1 MKKIFLSLFCLFS
14 FALIQAQTF
23 NITKMDSLFSLIDK
37 NDKGMG
43 SISLFQNGEEVY
55 QKAFGF
61 SDFEN
66 NLLADSKTKYRIGS
80 VTKTFTAVIIL
91 QMIEENKI
99 TLESPL
105 SLFFPQI
112 VNSGKITI
120 EQLLRH
126 RSGIHNF
133 TNDSAYVTYMDKPK
147 IRDELLEIF
156 SKLPSDF
163 TPGEKFSYSNT
174 GYVLLSFIAE
184 KIDNKSFQDILIDR
198 IIRPLQLE
206 NTFLGNKIVTI
217 NNEALSYNKIEN
229 WQRSVETDLSIPIGA
244 GAIVSTPTDL
254 NIFYNALFSGKLV
267 SQTSLE
273 KMTTLVDGYGM
284 GLFQIPFYERKAFGH
299 TGGIDAFQTASAYF
313 PDEKFAVSFISNG
326 VVVPRN
332 DIMIGALSIFFGRDY
347 TLPDFKPSLLLSSK
361 DLDKYLGTYSTPTF
375 PLKITISK
383 KENVLMGQA
392 TGQPAFP
399 LDPYEVDK
407 FKFDSAGLKI
417 EFVPV
422 ENKMILR
429 QSGMQYELI
438 KE

>member
-1 MKKIFLSLFCLFS
+1 MKKLIVSVLCLFA
-14 FALIQAQTF
+14 FAQIHAQSF
-23 NITKMDSLFSLIDK
+23 NISKMDSLFTLIDK

-61 SDFEN
+61 ADFEN
-66 NLLADSKTKYRIGS
+66 NTLADSKTKYRIGS
-80 VTKTFTAVIIL
+80 VTKTFTAVIIM
-91 QMIEENKI
+91 QMIEENKT
-99 TLESPL
+99 TLAAL
-105 SLFFPQI
+105 LLNFFPQI
-112 VNSGKITI
+112 LNSDKITI
-120 EQLLRH
+120 EHLLRH

-133 TNDSAYVTYMDKPK
+133 TDDSAYVTYMTEPK
-147 IRDELLEIF
+147 TETELLEIF
-156 SKLPSDF
+156 SALPGDF

-174 GYVLLSFIAE
+174 GYVLLSLIAE
-184 KIDNKSFQDILIDR
+184 KIDKKPFLDILIDR
-198 IIRPLQLE
+198 IVRPLRLE
-206 NTFLGNKIVTI
+206 NTFYGKKIVPI
-217 NNEALSYNKIEN
+217 NNEALSYNKLEN
-229 WQRSVETDLSIPIGA
+229 WQRSVETDLSIPLGA

-273 KMTTLVDGYGM
+273 KMITLVDGYGM

-313 PDEKFAVSFISNG
+313 PDENFAISFISNG
-326 VVVPRN
+326 VVMPRN

-347 TLPDFKPSLLLSSK
+347 TLPDFKPPLLLSSK

-407 FKFDSAGLKI
+407 FKFDAAGIKL
-417 EFVPV
+417 EFIPA

-429 QSGMQYELI
+429 QAGMQFDLTRE
-438 KE
+438 